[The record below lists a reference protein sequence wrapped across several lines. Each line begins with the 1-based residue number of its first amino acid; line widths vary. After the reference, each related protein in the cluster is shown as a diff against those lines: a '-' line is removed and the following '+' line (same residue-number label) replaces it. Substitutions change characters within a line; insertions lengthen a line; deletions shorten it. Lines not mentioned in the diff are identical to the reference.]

1 MLKLNFV
8 LISHPCDISYFRP
21 WFELPYS
28 KYVGMYINTYIPV
41 HCSNRHGRMDPGSV
55 TPHGTTMFSPVI
67 GWEQVTSPGHFT
79 RVVCGSDARNDSI
92 LREKRR
98 RAAIETAKCVD
109 WTLTLNKENV
119 LTELNDL
126 LRICLGIIVHILHAK
141 FVRNLLV
148 HIFLDVNYSFNSQSE
163 CSCLNLCGAY
173 ARATTKDL
181 VLKTARTPEN
191 IPIALCIDLELRF
204 ASNGSKPAHPEG
216 NRFDSSSADAMW
228 HKPHKTNIVT
238 VSWSFTLLVLCRPVP
253 CVPSCSSAR
262 WLLSAESQSVRT
274 WPPLPSPVEP
284 PTASAAID
292 RRPSQLMR
300 GGGGTLNCCRTGG
313 WGGAREGQRQG
324 AESSSPAG
332 DGASGPQRASQTAL
346 DHAVRATIEHS
357 YAASRGAS
365 YRPAEPL
372 R

>member
-274 WPPLPSPVEP
+274 WPPPPLPCRATDGVRCYRSASQSADVGGGAGPWTVAGQVGGAGRGRGRGREQRAHHRLGTERAGRRGPLKPLLTTQSEP
-284 PTASAAID
+284 P
-292 RRPSQLMR
+292 
-300 GGGGTLNCCRTGG
+300 
-313 WGGAREGQRQG
+313 
-324 AESSSPAG
+324 
-332 DGASGPQRASQTAL
+332 
-346 DHAVRATIEHS
+346 
-357 YAASRGAS
+357 
-365 YRPAEPL
+365 
-372 R
+372 